1 MTASPQDG
9 PPRRKVHVGVK
20 LLIGCLAV
28 MALGFVGI
36 AVAVGIGGFALK
48 RGVEA
53 VAGQADDHREATALL
68 DRLERDYPFRSPVD
82 GVVPTALRLRFASV
96 TDRVWS
102 GMRDWA
108 GDALELDD
116 RTRSR
121 PDRRANLGDAVTAA
135 RAAGG
140 VVRAR
145 IVLARS
151 LAAERVSL
159 SEYVWTGHAL
169 RREGPLSPETADGNA
184 EMVLNVASLWARSE
198 GLTAAP

>member
-82 GVVPTALRLRFASV
+82 GVVPTALSLRFA
-96 TDRVWS
+96 
-102 GMRDWA
+102 
-108 GDALELDD
+108 
-116 RTRSR
+116 
-121 PDRRANLGDAVTAA
+121 
-135 RAAGG
+135 
-140 VVRAR
+140 
-145 IVLARS
+145 
-151 LAAERVSL
+151 
-159 SEYVWTGHAL
+159 
-169 RREGPLSPETADGNA
+169 
-184 EMVLNVASLWARSE
+184 
-198 GLTAAP
+198 